1 MFQSA
6 LTTNSDWQI
15 ALETCVKQVS
25 SGIPANLGFIYVTEP
40 FSSHLTEIL
49 HALRASTN
57 IDNWVGSVGMGICA
71 ISESQSGEYFEEP
84 AIAIMTAKLPD
95 QSFNLFSSSDT
106 LENKNILFDP
116 EGKQFPEGLPFIL
129 SHADSANPET
139 LKMIQEL
146 NETHENFMV
155 GGLTASPNQHHHVSG
170 SVTGGGLSGI
180 IFSPE
185 LEIIT
190 TLSQGC
196 QPLGEIHRIGSC
208 DGNLIMDLD
217 HSRASDVLFKD
228 VNVRTMSDFQKVAG
242 NIHAGLP
249 VAGSDTGDY
258 LVRNLIGLDENN
270 GIVAIGAPVNE
281 GDLIMFVRRDPEA
294 ARLDLQNTLSNLSKR
309 AKNKIKG
316 GIYISCIA
324 RGPNMFGT
332 QNAEVNL
339 IREIIGDIPLV
350 GMFANG
356 EISANRLYTYTG
368 VLSLFL

>member
-1 MFQSA
+1 MFQSS

-40 FSSHLTEIL
+40 FSGHLTEIL
-49 HALRASTN
+49 HALHASTN
-57 IDNWVGSVGMGICA
+57 IDCWVGSVGMGICA
-71 ISESQSGEYFEEP
+71 ISEPQSVEFFEEP
-84 AIAIMTAKLPD
+84 AMAVMTARLPD
-95 QSFNLFSSSDT
+95 KSFSLFSASEV
-106 LENKNILFDP
+106 LENENIQFDP
-116 EGKQFPEGLPFIL
+116 ALDQFTEGLPFIL
-129 SHADSANPET
+129 SHADSANPEILT
-139 LKMIQEL
+139 ILEDL
-146 NETHENFMV
+146 NEMQESFMV
-155 GGLTASPNQHHHVSG
+155 GGLTSSANKHHHVSG
-170 SVTGGGLSGI
+170 LGTSGGLSGI

-196 QPLGEIHRIGSC
+196 QPLGEIHRIGHC

-217 HSRASDVLFKD
+217 GARASDVLFND
-228 VNVRTMSDFQKVAG
+228 VGVQTIADFQKVAG
-242 NIHAGLP
+242 SIHAGLP
-249 VAGSDTGDY
+249 IAGSDTGDY
-258 LVRNLIGLDENN
+258 LVRNLIGLDKKN
-270 GIVAIGAPVNE
+270 GILAIGAPVND

-294 ARLDLQNTLSNLSKR
+294 ARLDLQNTLTKLNKR

-324 RGPNMFGT
+324 RGPNMFGN

-339 IREIIGDIPLV
+339 IQEIIGDIPLV

-368 VLSLFL
+368 VLSLFI

>member
-1 MFQSA
+1 MFKSA
-6 LTTNSDWQI
+6 LAKNRDWKI
-15 ALETCVKQVS
+15 AVETCVKQI
-25 SGIPANLGFIYVTEP
+25 SGTLPANLGFIYVTEP
-40 FSSHLTEIL
+40 FSIHLTENL
-49 HALRASTN
+49 HTLRALTN
-57 IDNWVGSVGMGICA
+57 IDYWVGSVGMGICA

-84 AIAIMTAKLPD
+84 AIALLTAILPD
-95 QSFNLFSSSDT
+95 NSFRLFSSSGT
-106 LENKNILFDP
+106 LEKEKILFDP
-116 EGKQFPEGLPFIL
+116 SDNQFPEGLSFIL
-129 SHADSANPET
+129 SHADSANPQI
-139 LKMIQEL
+139 LKIIEDL
-146 NETHENFMV
+146 NETQENFMV
-155 GGLTASPNQHHHVSG
+155 GGLTASPNQQHHISG
-170 SVTGGGLSGI
+170 SVIGGGLSGI

-196 QPLGEIHRIGSC
+196 QPLGEIHRIGRC
-208 DGNLIMDLD
+208 EGNLIMGLD
-217 HSRASDVLFKD
+217 DSRASDVLFKD
-228 VNVRTMSDFQKVAG
+228 VGVRTMADFQKIAG

-249 VAGSDTGDY
+249 VMGSDTGDY

-270 GIVAIGAPVNE
+270 GIVAIGTPVSE

-294 ARLDLQNTLSNLSKR
+294 ARLDLQNTFSRLNKR
-309 AKNKIKG
+309 AKNNIKG
-316 GIYISCIA
+316 AIYISCIA